1 MKSCSCFSRPR
12 RGGALLKLI
21 VFLIIFTAIVVA
33 AWIYFLPSILTSTLE
48 KRTGFSVKVDSLA
61 IDPFRNR
68 VHFTGLVINNPG
80 SFARREFVEV
90 RSFRAQAQLDTF
102 FSNRLVIDDGEIEVA
117 RVALIRNSEGTLN
130 AALFSDRLLN
140 VRKPKGKPKPPPED
154 PKAPGKPKPP
164 APPPP
169 PAPAEPASAPEKG
182 FLIKRLVVRFE
193 KMLVEDHTGPKPV
206 SREYTLNFAHTYEN
220 VINPQQFTVGPFM
233 KGFTAVGSAIT
244 GLIPGD
250 MSQTLGAATRSG
262 TDLFREATKKTGD
275 PFRAFMQMME
285 ETHKPQP
292 GQQESEARSQKS
304 E

>member
-12 RGGALLKLI
+12 RGGALFKLV
-21 VFLIIFTAIVVA
+21 VFLVVFAAIVVA
-33 AWIYFLPSILTSTLE
+33 AWIYFLPQILTSTLE

-68 VHFTGLVINNPG
+68 VQFTGLVVTNPS
-80 SFARREFVEV
+80 SFARPEFVEV
-90 RSFRAQAQLDTF
+90 RSFRATAQLDTF
-102 FSNRLVIDDGEIEVA
+102 FTDRLVIDDGEIDVA

-140 VRKPKGKPKPPPED
+140 VRKPKGKPKPAED
-154 PKAPGKPKPP
+154 PKTAAKPGQPKPP
-164 APPPP
+164 APPPK
-169 PAPAEPASAPEKG
+169 PAPAQPAAQPEKS

-193 KMLVEDHTGPKPV
+193 KMLVEDHVGQTPV

-220 VINPQQFTVGPFM
+220 VINPEQFTIGPFM

-250 MSQTLGAATRSG
+250 MSKTLGEATRSG
-262 TDLFREATKKTGD
+262 SELFREATKKTGD
-275 PFRAFMQMME
+275 PFRAFMQTLE
-285 ETHKPQP
+285 ETNKP
-292 GQQESEARSQKS
+292 
-304 E
+304 

>member
-1 MKSCSCFSRPR
+1 MKDRSCFSRPR
-12 RGGALLKLI
+12 RGGALLKLV
-21 VFLIIFTAIVVA
+21 VFLVVFAAIVVA

-61 IDPFRNR
+61 VDPFRNR
-68 VHFTGLVINNPG
+68 VHFTGLVIANPD
-80 SFARREFVEV
+80 SFARPEFVEI
-90 RSFRAQAQLDTF
+90 RSFRAMAQLDTF
-102 FSNRLVIDDGEIEVA
+102 FSDRLVIDDGEIEVA

-140 VRKPKGKPKPPPED
+140 VRKHKGKPKPPAD
-154 PKAPGKPKPP
+154 PKATAPGKPKPP

-169 PAPAEPASAPEKG
+169 AEPASTQEPEKT

-193 KMLVEDHTGPKPV
+193 KMLVEDHTGPTPI

-250 MSQTLGAATRSG
+250 MSKTLGEATRSG

-275 PFRAFMQMME
+275 PFRAFMQTLE
-285 ETHKPQP
+285 ETNKP
-292 GQQESEARSQKS
+292 
-304 E
+304 